1 MPDSGRPEPFWNRL
15 ADIATYPLQGGALI
29 SLVLY
34 SVLNLF
40 RWAPGILGLTVYLA
54 VWFAACRYAF
64 EILLRTANGWP
75 QPPELATHTDSG
87 VVWRFIGLC
96 VLFAGIYRGS
106 AMLVAPPV
114 ATLVLL
120 GLTTLLPGAI
130 ISLALGDSLPHALNP
145 FRTIELVRRM
155 GAAAWSTAFALLFII
170 QFSVFRT
177 GGVLT
182 GLPLLGDLLVSAMT
196 LWGLFAAFHLMGYLV
211 FQYHNELG
219 FLPGDKGG
227 RPRPLSLDDRLADQ
241 ARRLV
246 ADGHIE
252 DALALVGQHM
262 HKHAVSLEVHALY
275 RGLLSKRNDC
285 PALIEHARTYLNLLM
300 LEKAHD
306 RALALAHESLEAD
319 SRFTPLQA
327 RDGHHLARLAVD
339 RNRPEL
345 ARSLWKAMLERW
357 PKDPARKEW
366 AQGLADLT
374 DPHSRD
380 AKADSQ
386 PVQQQSRALAR
397 PADKD

>member
-15 ADIATYPLQGGALI
+15 ADIAAYPLRGGALI

-40 RWAPGILGLTVYLA
+40 RWAPGILGLVVYLA

-96 VLFAGIYRGS
+96 ILFAGIYRGS
-106 AMLVAPPV
+106 VLLADPPV
-114 ATLVLL
+114 AALMLL

-145 FRTIELVRRM
+145 LRTIELVRRM
-155 GAAAWSTAFALLFII
+155 GTAAWSTAFALLFII
-170 QFSVFRT
+170 QFSVFR
-177 GGVLT
+177 GGAVLT
-182 GLPLLGDLLVSAMT
+182 GLPLPGDLLVSAMT

-211 FQYHNELG
+211 FQYHSELG
-219 FLPGDKGG
+219 FSPGDRGG
-227 RPRPLSLDDRLADQ
+227 RPRPLSADDRLAGEAQ
-241 ARRLV
+241 RLV
-246 ADGHIE
+246 ANGHIE

-262 HKHAVSLEVHALY
+262 NERAVSLKMHALY
-275 RGLLSKRNDC
+275 RSLLNRQNNR
-285 PALIEHARTYLNLLM
+285 PALIEHARIYLNLLM
-300 LEKAHD
+300 LEKEHD

-319 SRFTPLQA
+319 PRFTPLQA
-327 RDGHHLARLAVD
+327 RDGHQLARLAVG
-339 RNRPEL
+339 RNRPAL
-345 ARSLWKAMLERW
+345 AHSLWKAMLERW

-374 DPHSRD
+374 DPHSQD

-397 PADKD
+397 PTDKD